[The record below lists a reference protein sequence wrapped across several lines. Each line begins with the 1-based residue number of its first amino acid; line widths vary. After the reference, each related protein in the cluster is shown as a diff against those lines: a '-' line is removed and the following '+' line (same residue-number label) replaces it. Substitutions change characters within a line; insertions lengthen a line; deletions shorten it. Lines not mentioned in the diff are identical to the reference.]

1 MLKHECSEKRSH
13 DLTRHE
19 EGPEDTIEGS
29 FVFIG
34 RNSGEIATLS
44 HPEDRC
50 TETINRRCDDDDG
63 SYQ

>member
-1 MLKHECSEKRSH
+1 MLKHKCCKKRSH

-19 EGPEDTIEGS
+19 KGPEDTVEGT
-29 FVFIG
+29 FVFIS
-34 RNSGEIATLS
+34 RYSRDVAALS

-50 TETINRRCDDDDG
+50 TETINCRRDYDNG